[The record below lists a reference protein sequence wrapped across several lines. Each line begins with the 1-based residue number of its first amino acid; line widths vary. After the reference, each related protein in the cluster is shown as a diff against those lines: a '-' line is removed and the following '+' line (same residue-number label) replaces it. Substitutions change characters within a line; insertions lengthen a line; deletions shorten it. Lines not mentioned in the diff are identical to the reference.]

1 MHNSKPKAAEAMYV
15 VNEVVDEAKRY
26 QCAASMHHI
35 WIVGLGRDPMQW
47 TIGKAMK
54 EVGFSEADSK
64 DKTKQ
69 MRVRRLK
76 ISGAVAP
83 ASPPA
88 LIVTNDAATPV
99 SAITEPT
106 LASSAALSA
115 RNDLLGGCRRT
126 QQQVNA
132 ANRVHFDALTA
143 DQENFKNCTSWI
155 ASI

>member
-1 MHNSKPKAAEAMYV
+1 MKLSTRRNATSVQP
-15 VNEVVDEAKRY
+15 R
-26 QCAASMHHI
+26 CITS
-35 WIVGLGRDPMQW
+35 GLLVWAVTQYPMQW

-83 ASPPA
+83 ASTPA